1 MHWEWPQTRIFNSHW
16 IDPEDELQH
25 LELTMRATD
34 IALSTC
40 TSFPVGVIDEELRGV
55 LLNFRGQFSKILGQ
69 KPRSE
74 MNKEFFTKNL
84 SIAYKDLPTSFF
96 FFG

>member
-1 MHWEWPQTRIFNSHW
+1 M
-16 IDPEDELQH
+16 
-25 LELTMRATD
+25 D

-84 SIAYKDLPTSFF
+84 SIAYKDLPASFLLYCVHLLLDDSPIAKKTDHVL
-96 FFG
+96 